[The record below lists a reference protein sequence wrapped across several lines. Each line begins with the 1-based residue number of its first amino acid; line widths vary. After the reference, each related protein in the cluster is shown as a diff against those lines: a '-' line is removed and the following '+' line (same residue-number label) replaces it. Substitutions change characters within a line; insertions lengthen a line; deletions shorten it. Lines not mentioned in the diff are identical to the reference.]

1 MLTENMYIKLWKA
14 DIGEKC
20 SNVQFS
26 VSHKKKDDEFV
37 RAGTERN
44 GYVTTASNYITFIGK
59 AHNSL
64 KKHGFTEGMTVI
76 CKRFGYENWKDEKT
90 GEFKHKLTMLEIEVP
105 DDTNGSNASNTT
117 KYTLGTSKPEF
128 SEISDDDGEVPF

>member
-14 DIGEKC
+14 EIGEKS

-44 GYVTTASNYITFIGK
+44 GFVTTASNYITFIGK

-64 KKHGFTEGMTVI
+64 KKHGFIEGMTVI

-105 DDTNGSNASNTT
+105 DDGRNSTPVTPA
-117 KYTLGTSKPEF
+117 KTSK
-128 SEISDDDGEVPF
+128 STYADIDDDDGEVPF

>member
-128 SEISDDDGEVPF
+128 AEISDDDGEVPF

>member
-14 DIGEKC
+14 EIGEKS

-90 GEFKHKLTMLEIEVP
+90 GGFKHKLTMLEIEVP
-105 DDTNGSNASNTT
+105 DDGRNSTPVTPA
-117 KYTLGTSKPEF
+117 KTSK
-128 SEISDDDGEVPF
+128 STYADIDDDDGEVPF

>member
-1 MLTENMYIKLWKA
+1 MLTENMYIKLGKA
-14 DIGEKC
+14 EIGEKS

-90 GEFKHKLTMLEIEVP
+90 GEYKHKLTMLEIEVP
-105 DDTNGSNASNTT
+105 DDGRNSTPVTPT
-117 KYTLGTSKPEF
+117 KTSK
-128 SEISDDDGEVPF
+128 STYADIDDDDGEVPF

>member
-14 DIGEKC
+14 EIGEKS

-44 GYVTTASNYITFIGK
+44 GFVTTASNYITFIGK

-105 DDTNGSNASNTT
+105 DDGRNSTPA
-117 KYTLGTSKPEF
+117 KTSK
-128 SEISDDDGEVPF
+128 STYADIDDDDGEVPF

>member
-26 VSHKKKDDEFV
+26 VSHKKKDDGFV

-128 SEISDDDGEVPF
+128 AEISDDDGEVPF